1 MCGILGSYGGA
12 FAEEF
17 IARFN
22 GSLALLKHRGPDG
35 TRVWSREGIIF
46 GHTRLSIVDLSELSS
61 QPMAD
66 NSERYWIIFNGEIY
80 NYLELRKELEGYGA
94 RFKTQ
99 SDTEVILEAFKTWG
113 PGCLERFNGMWAFAI
128 FDTGK
133 DELFLSRDRYGVK
146 PFFYAESEG
155 HLHFGSEMK
164 ALLALGVD
172 SEPNW
177 AQIGRVARE
186 WGCDA
191 DSDTPFKNI
200 KMLAPGHYMVIS
212 PEKHHMVTWWDI
224 AERRMEIPKTFE
236 QRVETFRELFEDSV
250 RLRLRNDVDTGVCL
264 SGGMDSSSVYG
275 AARKLQ
281 KMDAA
286 RSATTGQAKMFR
298 IYSVSYPGNP
308 FDEFPWVEKCLGFWN
323 DYDRVSLVHPKPEM
337 FPELIE
343 DVIWHQEAPTWSPMV
358 FAFHCLYRHIASL
371 GTRVVLEGH
380 GSDELF
386 GGYAEL
392 VSAAIQTYAGHNDV
406 RMTWRA
412 AQCYADTLNPLLN
425 QREAQAWKV
434 FLIAFPL
441 SRRLLK
447 FAAQPLRALKRRP
460 PADPRPGIKGY
471 VNPDIV
477 NQCPQL
483 ASQPVDSFS
492 ILNREL
498 HTCFTQRPLPTV
510 LRIVDRA
517 SMAYSLEVRSPFMD
531 YRIVQFAFS
540 LPDED
545 KIARRTKKILRGAAG
560 EWVPGEVIERKAK
573 MPFSLA
579 EREWFNSPVV
589 GNYLADVFHSS
600 DAISSNLFDG
610 KALVRD
616 LDGFI
621 KHGFGRYDT
630 NRVWMAL
637 NLYLWNKALV
647 IPYRS

>member
-1 MCGILGSYGGA
+1 MCGILGSYGGP
-12 FAEEF
+12 FGEEF
-17 IARFN
+17 VARFN
-22 GSLALLKHRGPDG
+22 GALSLLKHRGPDG
-35 TRVWSREGIIF
+35 MRVWSGAGILF
-46 GHTRLSIVDLSELSS
+46 GHTRLSIVDLSELSG

-66 NSERYWIIFNGEIY
+66 ISERYWIIFNGEIY
-80 NYLELRKELEGYGA
+80 NYLEIRKELEGYGA
-94 RFKTQ
+94 RFKTR

-113 PGCLERFNGMWAFAI
+113 TECLERFNGMWAFAI

-146 PFFYAESEG
+146 PLYYAERKG
-155 HLHFGSEMK
+155 LLHFGSEMK

-172 SEPNW
+172 SEPDW
-177 AQIGRVARE
+177 EQIGRVAQE

-200 KMLAPGHYMVIS
+200 HMLAPGHYMVIS
-212 PEKHHMVTWWDI
+212 PEKHHLVKWWDI
-224 AERRMEIPKTFE
+224 ADRRVETPKTFDE
-236 QRVETFRELFEDSV
+236 RVEVFQELFEDAV
-250 RLRLRNDVDTGVCL
+250 RLRLRNDVDTGVSL

-286 RSATTGQAKMFR
+286 KSATTGQAKMFR

-323 DYDRVSLVHPKPEM
+323 DYNSVSLVYPKPEM
-337 FPELIE
+337 FPELI
-343 DVIWHQEAPTWSPMV
+343 DKVIWHQEAPVWSPIV
-358 FAFHCLYRHIASL
+358 FAFQCLYRHIASL

-380 GSDELF
+380 GSDELL

-392 VSAAIQTYAGHNDV
+392 VSAAIQTYAMQNDV
-406 RMTWRA
+406 RMTWKA
-412 AQCYADTLNPLLN
+412 SQCYADTLNPVLN
-425 QREAQAWKV
+425 QSKPEAWKV
-434 FLIAFPL
+434 FLIAYPF

-447 FAAQPLRALKRRP
+447 LPARLVRALKHHSPPDSLRRY
-460 PADPRPGIKGY
+460 KGY
-471 VNPDIV
+471 IHPDIV
-477 NQCPQL
+477 NLCSPMV
-483 ASQPVDSFS
+483 SQPVDS
-492 ILNREL
+492 INKLNQEL
-498 HTCFTQRPLPTV
+498 YTSFTQRPLPTV

-531 YRIVQFAFS
+531 YRIVQYAFS
-540 LPDED
+540 LPDRD
-545 KIARRTKKILRGAAG
+545 KVSRRTKEILRHAAVK
-560 EWVPGEVIERKAK
+560 WVPDEVINRKEK

-589 GNYLADVFHSS
+589 GNYLADIFHSS
-600 DAISSNLFDG
+600 DAMNSNLFDG
-610 KALVRD
+610 KVLVRD

-621 KHGFGRYDT
+621 KQGFGRYDT

-637 NLYLWNKALV
+637 NLYLWNKSLV
-647 IPYRS
+647 IPYRN